1 LKQPADSPGQPGAT
15 GALDGIG
22 GAHPLGGQALP
33 AVRDRRAHK
42 AVEAGGKV
50 GTVVVEP
57 QL

>member
-1 LKQPADSPGQPGAT
+1 VAARF
-15 GALDGIG
+15 
-22 GAHPLGGQALP
+22 PLYQTA
-33 AVRDRRAHK
+33 RAHK